1 MDESQSNSREHYS
14 KSRLDDL
21 QSPAMPPP
29 PTRKL
34 VSGRFQRKTPD
45 VAVVEEPTSISIAI
59 HTIAVL
65 MVCGTLYVASSLLI
79 PVVIAALA
87 YLTLRPLVARMC
99 QHGIPQSLASGILI
113 LAGFAIV
120 AVVATLLYTPTQ
132 RWLIKAPQSVARM
145 RAKLSDVAEPLTVLD
160 RANERLEGAAAEDEI
175 PIEVSIEKPSMVD
188 QTVLINKT
196 GQLLAFI
203 AAVAV
208 LTFFML
214 STGDDF
220 LNRVL
225 GVLSSEQKRAEVL
238 GATGKVQDSVGKYLS
253 QITLINIGLG
263 IVVTSVMWAVG
274 MPTPV
279 LWGVIATLFNFIPYV
294 GPLAGTAIVFLAAAS
309 VFEGLGRSVLT
320 ALAFW
325 LTTAVEGQFVT
336 PSILGKTLKVGPV
349 VVLVAV
355 AFWGFLWGLPGVF
368 LAVPLLIVQREVFAC
383 FDATYPIAV
392 VLGEDPCRPG
402 DDCEP
407 IQEDELIGETIGA

>member
-1 MDESQSNSREHYS
+1 MDEPQSNSHEDHS
-14 KSRLDDL
+14 KGRWNNEF
-21 QSPAMPPP
+21 SPSK
-29 PTRKL
+29 TRQL
-34 VSGRFQRKTPD
+34 ISGRFQPKTPD
-45 VAVVEEPTSISIAI
+45 VAVIEEPTSIAISIN
-59 HTIAVL
+59 TIAML
-65 MVCGTLYVASSLLI
+65 MVCGALYVASSLLI

-99 QHGIPQSLASGILI
+99 KHRLPQSFASGVLI

-120 AVVATLLYTPTQ
+120 AMVAMLLYTPTQ
-132 RWLIKAPQSVARM
+132 RWLVKAPQSVARM
-145 RAKLSDVAEPLTVLD
+145 KAKLSDVAEPLTVLD
-160 RANERLEGAAAEDEI
+160 RANERLEGTVEI
-175 PIEVSIEKPSMVD
+175 EPPPIEVQIEKPTMVD
-188 QTVLINKT
+188 QAVLINKT

-225 GVLSSEQKRAEVL
+225 GVLSSERKREEVL
-238 GATGKVQDSVGKYLS
+238 AATGKVQDSVGRYLS
-253 QITLINIGLG
+253 QITVINIGLG
-263 IVVTSVMWAVG
+263 IVVTLVMWAVG

-279 LWGVIATLFNFIPYV
+279 LWGVLATLFNFIPYV

-309 VFEGLGRSVLT
+309 VFDGLARPTFT
-320 ALAFW
+320 AAAFW
-325 LTTAVEGQFVT
+325 ITTAVEGQFVT
-336 PSILGKTLKVGPV
+336 PAILGKTLKVGPV

-368 LAVPLLIVQREVFAC
+368 LAVPLLIVQREIFAC
-383 FDATYPIAV
+383 FELTYPIAV

-402 DDCEP
+402 EDCEP
-407 IQEDELIGETIGA
+407 IQEDELIGETAGV

>member
-1 MDESQSNSREHYS
+1 MDDFQPNPQDHRSSNRISSDR
-14 KSRLDDL
+14 
-21 QSPAMPPP
+21 SPSA
-29 PTRKL
+29 TRQL
-34 VSGRFQRKTPD
+34 ISGRFQRKTPH
-45 VAVVEEPTSISIAI
+45 VAVVEEPTSISISINTVAI
-59 HTIAVL
+59 L
-65 MVCGTLYVASSLLI
+65 MVCGALYVASSLLI

-99 QHGIPQSLASGILI
+99 KYRLPQSFASAVLI

-120 AVVATLLYTPTQ
+120 AIVAILLYTPTQ
-132 RWLIKAPQSVARM
+132 RWLMQAPQSVARM
-145 RAKLSDVAEPLTVLD
+145 KTKLSDVAEPLTVLD
-160 RANERLEGAAAEDEI
+160 RANERLEGAVKEEQL
-175 PIEVSIEKPSMVD
+175 PIEVSIEKPNMVD
-188 QTVLINKT
+188 QSVLINKT

-225 GVLSSEQKRAEVL
+225 GVLSSEQKREEVL
-238 GATGKVQDSVGKYLS
+238 AATGKVQDSVGKYLS
-253 QITLINIGLG
+253 QITMINIGLG
-263 IVVTSVMWAVG
+263 IAVTFVMWAVG

-309 VFEGLGRSVLT
+309 VFDSLSRPALT
-320 ALAFW
+320 AAAFW

-368 LAVPLLIVQREVFAC
+368 LAVPLLIVQREIFAC

-392 VLGEDPCRPG
+392 VLGEDPCRPSE
-402 DDCEP
+402 DCEP
-407 IQEDELIGETIGA
+407 IREDELIGETAGVG